1 MATCATCRYLALPD
15 DMDPCRECSH
25 NHVDKWQPAD
35 DATSGVTSEVPVGPE
50 PASRHIY
57 ICSPYAGYTAINRY
71 NAIRYAKY
79 CRTITGGVPFV
90 PHLMYPQYLDDA
102 NDTDRK
108 LAMEA
113 AHDILR
119 TCCSEMWVCG
129 DVLSEGMRTDIAEA
143 IAAGIPVRF
152 RSEREITQWEEA
164 DK

>member
-1 MATCATCRYLALPD
+1 MATCATCRYID
-15 DMDPCRECSH
+15 CDEDNDPCRECSH

-35 DATSGVTSEVPVGPE
+35 DATSGVTSGVPAGPA
-50 PASRHIY
+50 PTRRHIY
-57 ICSPYAGYTAINRY
+57 ICSPYAGDVERNTA
-71 NAIRYAKY
+71 NAIRYTKY

-102 NDTDRK
+102 NDTDRN